1 MEKKQLKKSETK
13 SNKKA
18 VKPAKQAKKPVAK
31 VAPKVKEKIVKEK
44 PVSQERVNTKIIC
57 TLGPACDNIE
67 TLQKMFDAG
76 MSIARINLSHGTYE
90 TLQELINTAKPL
102 RKKGLGLL
110 IDTKGPEMRIGT
122 FEKNEVELK
131 KGQKFT
137 LTTRGVLGNEN
148 EVRLRYKILVN
159 QVNAG
164 DTILANNGQIKLKVM
179 EVTNT
184 DIITKVVF
192 GGKLSNNKSLN
203 VPGVVP
209 AAPYLSEQD
218 KKDILFGMKNKPD
231 YLALSF
237 VSCAQDVKDVKKFL
251 KANKCDYVKIIA
263 KIENAAG
270 VKNASEILK
279 ECDGLMVARG
289 DLGVE
294 IPLEKLPMIQKKLIS
309 LCNVRRKFVVV
320 ATEMLESMTYSLR
333 PTRAEVTDVAN
344 AIYEEANATMLSG
357 ETSVGKDPVL
367 VVQTMTKIIR
377 EVEKVMYDTKVEFW
391 VNSIFLLK

>member
-1 MEKKQLKKSETK
+1 MDKTQTKTQTKKQVK
-13 SNKKA
+13 
-18 VKPAKQAKKPVAK
+18 KPATKKVVSKKQVAAKKPQTKTVVRKKAE
-31 VAPKVKEKIVKEK
+31 PMEK
-44 PVSQERVNTKIIC
+44 VNTKIIC
-57 TLGPACDNIE
+57 TLGPACENFE
-67 TLQKMFDAG
+67 TMQKMFDAG
-76 MSIARINLSHGTYE
+76 MSIGRINMSHGTYE
-90 TLQELINTAKPL
+90 TLQKLIDTAKPL
-102 RKKGLGLL
+102 RRKGLGLL

-122 FEKNEVELK
+122 FERNEVELK

-137 LTTRGVLGNEN
+137 LTTRGVIGTEN

-159 QVNAG
+159 QVKPG
-164 DTILANNGQIKLKVM
+164 DTILANNGQIKMKVLEVTDTDIVTKVM
-179 EVTNT
+179 
-184 DIITKVVF
+184 F

-218 KKDILFGMKNKPD
+218 KQDILFGMKNKPE

-237 VSCAQDVKDVKKFL
+237 VSCAQDVRDVKKFL
-251 KANKCDYVKIIA
+251 KAKKCDYVKIIA
-263 KIENAAG
+263 KIENESG
-270 VKNASEILK
+270 VKNAGEILK

-309 LCNVRRKFVVV
+309 LCNVRRKFVIV

-357 ETSVGKDPVL
+357 ETSVGCDPVR
-367 VVQTMTKIIR
+367 VVETMSKIIR
-377 EVEKVMYDTKVEFW
+377 EVEKVMYNTKIE
-391 VNSIFLLK
+391 L

>member
-1 MEKKQLKKSETK
+1 MEKTKTKKVE
-13 SNKKA
+13 KKPA
-18 VKPAKQAKKPVAK
+18 VKPATKKAPAKKTVAKKPAVKAIAK
-31 VAPKVKEKIVKEK
+31 QPKVEE
-44 PVSQERVNTKIIC
+44 ERVNTKIIC
-57 TLGPACDNIE
+57 TLGPACEKFE
-67 TLQKMFDAG
+67 TMQKMFDAG
-76 MSIARINLSHGTYE
+76 MSVARINMSHGTYE
-90 TLQELINTAKPL
+90 TLQKLIDTAKPL

-110 IDTKGPEMRIGT
+110 IDTKGPEIRIGT

-137 LTTRGVLGNEN
+137 LTTRGVLGNEK

-159 QVNAG
+159 QVKPG
-164 DTILANNGQIKLKVM
+164 DTILGNNGQLKFKVM

-184 DIITKVVF
+184 DIVCKVLF

-218 KKDILFGMKNKPD
+218 KNDILFGMKNKPE

-251 KANKCDYVKIIA
+251 KAKKCDYVKIIA
-263 KIENAAG
+263 KIENESG
-270 VKNASEILK
+270 VKNAGEILK

-294 IPLEKLPMIQKKLIS
+294 IPIEKVPMIQKKLIS
-309 LCNVRRKFVVV
+309 LCNVRRKFVIV

-333 PTRAEVTDVAN
+333 PTRAEVNDVAN

-357 ETSVGKDPVL
+357 ETSVGRDPVL
-367 VVQTMTKIIR
+367 VVETMSKIIR
-377 EVEKVMYDTKVEFW
+377 EVEKVMYNTKVE
-391 VNSIFLLK
+391 L